1 MPHATILIIDDEAD
15 IRRPLADRLQAE
27 GYRVIEAGDGAQ
39 GLDRVRDEDPDLVL
53 ADLQMPVMDGLTF
66 LQRAHREF
74 PDLTVVMLTGHG
86 TLETAVE
93 AMKLGA
99 YDFIPKPCKA
109 DHIRLVI
116 EKALERKGL
125 RAENRLLREE
135 AEGGRRMVL
144 GSDPGMQRLMAMA
157 RQVAESP
164 STVMIG
170 GESGTGKQVLA
181 RAIHAMSGRKDRTFI
196 QVNCTTL
203 SESLLESDLFG
214 HEKGAV
220 TGAHQAKKGRVE
232 LADGGTLFLDE
243 IGDLSASIQAKLL
256 HFLER
261 GEFERVGGMKTMT
274 VDARVIA
281 ATNRN
286 LEKDVK
292 EGRFRGDLFY
302 RLNVVTLILP
312 PLRERPGDIRPLT
325 EHFLE
330 KFRGQMR
337 KSVSGFTP
345 QCWEKILHYPWPG
358 NIRELENAV
367 ERAVVLATGPEITPD
382 LLPAQCLQKA
392 EESMETGATLEKA
405 LHQFKKQFIR
415 KTLESTEWNQSKAAL
430 VLDIQRTYLSRLI
443 KELNLKQSG

>member
-1 MPHATILIIDDEAD
+1 MPNATILIIDDEESL
-15 IRRPLADRLQAE
+15 RRPLADRLQAL
-27 GYRVIEAGDGAQ
+27 GYRVIEADNGAL

-66 LQRAHREF
+66 LQNARREF
-74 PDLTVVMLTGHG
+74 PELMVVMLTGHG

-93 AMKLGA
+93 AMKSGA

-116 EKALERKGL
+116 EKALERRGL

-135 AEGGRRMVL
+135 AEDGRRMVL
-144 GSDPGMQRLMAMA
+144 GEDPGMRRLMAMA

-181 RAIHAMSGRKDRTFI
+181 RAIHAMSGRKDRPFI

-214 HEKGAV
+214 HERGAF

-292 EGRFRGDLFY
+292 EGRFRGDLYY
-302 RLNVVTLILP
+302 RLNVVTLALP
-312 PLRERPGDIRPLT
+312 PLRERPADIRPIA

-330 KFRGQMR
+330 KFRSQMR
-337 KSVSGFTP
+337 KSISGFTP
-345 QCWEKILHYPWPG
+345 QCREKILGYTWPG

-382 LLPAQCLQKA
+382 LLPAQCLQRM
-392 EESMETGATLEKA
+392 EESMETGATMEKA

-415 KTLESTEWNQSKAAL
+415 KTLESTQWNQSKAAQ

-443 KELNLKQSG
+443 RELNLKQTR